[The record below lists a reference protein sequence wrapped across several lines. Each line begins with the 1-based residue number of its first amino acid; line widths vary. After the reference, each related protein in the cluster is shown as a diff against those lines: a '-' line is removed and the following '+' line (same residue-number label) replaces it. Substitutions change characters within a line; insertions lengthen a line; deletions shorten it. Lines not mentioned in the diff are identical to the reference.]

1 MPKEVNIPR
10 ALADLMQMNKVT
22 DAEIRQAVAYK
33 GYYPE
38 DTPIENYAVDFI
50 NGVLVGAWNQV
61 FEIIKKMR
69 NENVFQGG
77 NE

>member
-1 MPKEVNIPR
+1 
-10 ALADLMQMNKVT
+10 MQINKVT
-22 DAEIRQAVAYK
+22 DAESDRQLRIKVL
-33 GYYPE
+33 PE
-38 DTPIENYAVDFI
+38 DTPIENYDADFI